1 MARFIIQGS
10 HPLTGTHRVPG
21 NKNAALPMIAAALL
35 TPEPVVLRNLPWI
48 ADVRTMLDAVREL
61 GAEVEIDEPGRS
73 VRITSPN
80 LDRKGKI
87 SKPACERIR
96 TSILFAAPLL
106 HRLGTATLYPPGGD
120 VIGRRRVDTHFN
132 GLHALGATIGSSGAT
147 YRFKAPAGGL
157 TAANF
162 LLDEASVTATENL
175 VMAAVCAKGE
185 TTLYNTAC
193 EPHVCNLCA
202 MLNAMG
208 AHIEGIGTNRLTIR
222 GVPEL
227 RGVDCA
233 VGSDYV
239 EAASYIAAAVVTGGS
254 LTLTDISPADFPI
267 FERAFRVFGVKW
279 KIDGT
284 TLRLDR
290 QPNRKTAYDF
300 GQAIPQIADGPW
312 PAIPSDLMS
321 VLIVLATQT
330 RGTALFFEKMF
341 ESRMYFVDHLIGMGA
356 RIVQCD
362 PHRVVVTGAT
372 TLQGGR
378 VASPDIR
385 AGMALLIAA
394 LCSKGKTVIAN
405 AQSIDRG
412 YANVDEE
419 LRRLGARIERV
430 AD

>member
-1 MARFIIQGS
+1 MPRFIIDGS

-35 TPEPVVLRNLPWI
+35 TPEPVTLRNLPWI
-48 ADVRTMLDAVREL
+48 ADVHTMLTALREL
-61 GAEVEIDEPGRS
+61 GAEVEIDTPGRS
-73 VRITSPN
+73 VRITSSRLSP
-80 LDRKGKI
+80 KGKI
-87 SKPACERIR
+87 SKATCQRIR

-106 HRLGTATLYPPGGD
+106 HRLRTVTLHPPGGD

-132 GLHALGATIGSSGAT
+132 GLHALGATIGGGAT
-147 YRFKAPAGGL
+147 YRFKAPPGGL
-157 TAANF
+157 TAASF

-175 VMAAVCAKGE
+175 VMAAACAKGQ

-193 EPHVCNLCA
+193 EPHVCDLCA

-208 AHIEGIGTNRLTIR
+208 AHIQGIGTNRLQIR

-227 RGVDCA
+227 RGVDTTI
-233 VGSDYV
+233 GPDYID
-239 EAASYIAAAVVTGGS
+239 AASYITAATVTGGS
-254 LTLTDISPADFPI
+254 LTLTHISPSDFPI
-267 FERAFRVFGVKW
+267 FEHAFRIFGVKW
-279 KIDGT
+279 KLDGT

-300 GQAIPQIADGPW
+300 GQAIPQISDGPW

-372 TLQGGR
+372 TLQGGT
-378 VASPDIR
+378 VISPDIR

-412 YANVDEE
+412 YENVDEE

-430 AD
+430 HD